1 MSFGDLTLDV
11 NESLTT
17 LGVVKSPKKLK
28 VAEDKKVEAEKGKIE
43 VWKALTSLHK
53 FSPQVAP
60 SNDDNVAYPAHAPTL
75 VERANSFGKVVADN
89 LLECDPK
96 DWSMLRKCIFDMFF
110 EYEQQKSLSMQA
122 SALKPQT
129 SHVFAFQNDTN
140 IYSQH
145 SYSQQS
151 NFQNLL
157 NSSVLYYG
165 YSSHSSTTS
174 KN

>member
-1 MSFGDLTLDV
+1 M
-11 NESLTT
+11 
-17 LGVVKSPKKLK
+17 
-28 VAEDKKVEAEKGKIE
+28 
-43 VWKALTSLHK
+43 WKAVASSLK
-53 FSPQVAP
+53 SSPQVAP
-60 SNDDNVAYPAHAPTL
+60 NNDDNVAYPAHAPTL
-75 VERANSFGKVVADN
+75 VERANLIGEVVTDN

-96 DWSMLRKCIFDMFF
+96 DWSMLRKRIF

-122 SALKPQT
+122 FSLKPQT
-129 SHVFAFQNDTN
+129 SRVFGFQNDTN

-157 NSSVLYYG
+157 NSPVSHYG

-174 KN
+174 EN

>member
-1 MSFGDLTLDV
+1 M
-11 NESLTT
+11 
-17 LGVVKSPKKLK
+17 KPPKKLK
-28 VAEDKKVEAEKGKIE
+28 VAEDIKVEAEKAKTE
-43 VWKALTSLHK
+43 VWKAHATSLK
-53 FSPQVAP
+53 SSPQVAP

-75 VERANSFGKVVADN
+75 VERANLTGKLVVDN
-89 LLECDPK
+89 LLECDRK
-96 DWSMLRKCIFDMFF
+96 DWSMLRKRIFDMFF

-129 SHVFAFQNDTN
+129 SCVFGFQNDTN

-157 NSSVLYYG
+157 NSPVSYYG

-174 KN
+174 ENGLK

>member
-1 MSFGDLTLDV
+1 M
-11 NESLTT
+11 
-17 LGVVKSPKKLK
+17 KPPKKLK
-28 VAEDKKVEAEKGKIE
+28 VSEDVKVEAEKAKIE
-43 VWKALTSLHK
+43 EWKALASSLK
-53 FSPQVAP
+53 SSPQVAP
-60 SNDDNVAYPAHAPTL
+60 SNDDNAAYPAHAPTL
-75 VERANSFGKVVADN
+75 VERANLTGKLVVDN
-89 LLECDPK
+89 LLECDRK
-96 DWSMLRKCIFDMFF
+96 DWSMLRKRIFDMFF

-129 SHVFAFQNDTN
+129 SRVFGFQNDTN

-151 NFQNLL
+151 NFQNL
-157 NSSVLYYG
+157 SHYG